1 MGDWIM
7 NLNRLKSNLVN
18 RDWSSKNTKTNISYI
33 KGKLKQFG
41 LTTPKYLDNGKLT
54 SKQIQAQTKR
64 IVNAINREKDIL
76 RKEANKT
83 TFETYRNKLQK
94 TAEKHNN
101 LVYKKLGYLV
111 NKYNMSENQLNYMI
125 GMDVNINGYKHDD
138 KYTFSRTNSQFQIID
153 LENFYANDI
162 EGIRQRIKQINKL
175 NERLTN
181 RNIDKEVKKS
191 PQAKAQIEQILR
203 EYTQDGYMSSAEA
216 ENIMTRFNN
225 MNGIQQEIFY
235 KMVVSSYTKEK
246 YIISDDE
253 MESFQLNL
261 KNKWNTLINKASEF

>member
-1 MGDWIM
+1 M

-33 KGKLKQFG
+33 KSKLRQFG
-41 LTTPKYLDNGKLT
+41 LTTPKYLDKGKLT
-54 SKQIQAQTKR
+54 NKQIQAQTKR
-64 IVNAINREKDIL
+64 IVSAINREKDIL
-76 RKEANKT
+76 RKEVNKT
-83 TFETYRNKLQK
+83 SYDNAMKSLQK
-94 TAEKHNN
+94 TVEKHNN

-125 GMDVNINGYKHDD
+125 GKDVNVNGYKHDD

-153 LENFYANDI
+153 LENFYSNDI
-162 EGIRQRIKQINKL
+162 EAIRGRIRQINKF

-181 RNIDKEVKKS
+181 RNIDKEVKNS
-191 PQAKAQIEQILR
+191 LEAKAQIEEIIRNYVQEGFIN
-203 EYTQDGYMSSAEA
+203 SSEA
-216 ENIMTRFNN
+216 ENIITRFNN
-225 MNGIQQEIFY
+225 LNGIQQEIFY

-246 YIISDDE
+246 YIIGDDE

-261 KNKWNTLINKASEF
+261 KNKWNTLLNKASEF

>member
-1 MGDWIM
+1 M

-33 KGKLKQFG
+33 KGKLRQFG

-54 SKQIQAQTKR
+54 NKQIQAQTKR

-83 TFETYRNKLQK
+83 TYENYIKKLEK
-94 TAEKHNN
+94 TVEKHNN

-125 GMDVNINGYKHDD
+125 GRDVNVKGYKHQD
-138 KYTFSRTNSQFQIID
+138 KFTFSRTNSQFQIID
-153 LENFYANDI
+153 LENFYASDI
-162 EGIRQRIKQINKL
+162 GAIKERIKQINKL

-191 PQAKAQIEQILR
+191 SVAKTQIEEILKNYVQ
-203 EYTQDGYMSSAEA
+203 EGYLNKSEVNYVM
-216 ENIMTRFNN
+216 NKFNN
-225 MNGIQQEIFY
+225 MNGIQQEFFY
-235 KMVVSSYTKEK
+235 KMVVSSFTKEK

-261 KNKWNTLINKASEF
+261 KNKWNTLLNKASEF

>member
-1 MGDWIM
+1 M

-18 RDWSSKNTKTNISYI
+18 RDWGSKNTKTNISYI
-33 KGKLKQFG
+33 KGKLRQFG

-54 SKQIQAQTKR
+54 NKQIQTQAKR
-64 IVNAINREKDIL
+64 IVNAIDREMDIL
-76 RKEANKT
+76 RKEASKT
-83 TFETYRNKLQK
+83 TVENYMKKLQK
-94 TAEKHNN
+94 TVEKHNK

-125 GMDVNINGYKHDD
+125 GKDVNVNGYKHDD

-162 EGIRQRIKQINKL
+162 EAIRQRIKQINKF

-181 RNIDKEVKKS
+181 RNIDKEVKRS
-191 PQAKAQIEQILR
+191 LEAKTRIEEILR
-203 EYTQDGYMSSAEA
+203 EYVQEGFMSSAEA
-216 ENIMTRFNN
+216 ENIITRFNN

-246 YIISDDE
+246 YIIGDDE

-261 KNKWNTLINKASEF
+261 KNKWNTLLNKASEF

>member
-1 MGDWIM
+1 M

-33 KGKLKQFG
+33 KAKLKQFG
-41 LTTPKYLDNGKLT
+41 LSTPKYLDNGKL
-54 SKQIQAQTKR
+54 SNKQIQAQTKR
-64 IVNAINREKDIL
+64 ILNAINREKDIL

-83 TFETYRNKLQK
+83 SYDNAMKTLQK
-94 TAEKHNN
+94 TVEKHNN

-111 NKYNMSENQLNYMI
+111 NKYNMNENQLNYMI
-125 GMDVNINGYKHDD
+125 GLDVNVNGYRHDN
-138 KYTFSRTNSQFQIID
+138 KYTFSRSNSQFQIID
-153 LENFYANDI
+153 LENFYSNDI
-162 EGIRQRIKQINKL
+162 GAIKERIKQINKL

-191 PQAKAQIEQILR
+191 SVAKTQIEEILKNYGQ
-203 EYTQDGYMSSAEA
+203 EGYLNKSEVNYVM
-216 ENIMTRFNN
+216 NKFNN
-225 MNGIQQEIFY
+225 MNGIQQEFFY
-235 KMVVSSYTKEK
+235 KMVVSSYTKQK

-261 KNKWNTLINKASEF
+261 KNKWNTLLNRASEF

>member
-1 MGDWIM
+1 M

-18 RDWSSKNTKTNISYI
+18 RDWGSKNTKTNISYI
-33 KGKLKQFG
+33 KGKLRQFG
-41 LTTPKYLDNGKLT
+41 LTTPKYLNSGKLT
-54 SKQIQAQTKR
+54 NKQIQTQTKR

-83 TFETYRNKLQK
+83 TYENYIKKLEK
-94 TAEKHNN
+94 TVEKHNN

-125 GMDVNINGYKHDD
+125 GREVNINGYKHKD
-138 KYTFSRTNSQFQIID
+138 KFTFNRTNTQFQIID
-153 LENFYANDI
+153 LENFYSNDI
-162 EGIRQRIKQINKL
+162 GAIKERIKQINKL

-181 RNIDKEVKKS
+181 RNIDKEVKNS
-191 PQAKAQIEQILR
+191 INAKAEIEEILR
-203 EYTQDGYMSSAEA
+203 NYVQEGFMSSAEA

-225 MNGIQQEIFY
+225 LNGIQQEIFY

-261 KNKWNTLINKASEF
+261 KNKWNTLLNKASEF

>member
-1 MGDWIM
+1 M

-33 KGKLKQFG
+33 KGKLRQFG
-41 LTTPKYLDNGKLT
+41 LTTPKYLDNGKL
-54 SKQIQAQTKR
+54 SNKQIQAQTKR
-64 IVNAINREKDIL
+64 ILNAINREKDIL

-83 TFETYRNKLQK
+83 SYDNAMKSLQK
-94 TAEKHNN
+94 TVEKHNK

-111 NKYNMSENQLNYMI
+111 NKYNMNENQLNYML
-125 GMDVNINGYKHDD
+125 GLDVNVNGYRHDN
-138 KYTFSRTNSQFQIID
+138 KYTFNRTNSQFQIID
-153 LENFYANDI
+153 LENFYSNDI
-162 EGIRQRIKQINKL
+162 GAIKERIKQINKF

-181 RNIDKEVKKS
+181 RNIDKEVKRS
-191 PQAKAQIEQILR
+191 SEAKAQIEEILKNYGQ
-203 EYTQDGYMSSAEA
+203 EGYLNKSEVNYVM
-216 ENIMTRFNN
+216 NKFNN

-261 KNKWNTLINKASEF
+261 KNKWNTLLNRASEF

>member
-54 SKQIQAQTKR
+54 NKQIQAQTKR
-64 IVNAINREKDIL
+64 IINAINREKDIL

-83 TFETYRNKLQK
+83 TYESYMKKLQR
-94 TAEKHNN
+94 TVEKHNN

-181 RNIDKEVKKS
+181 KNINKEVKKS
-191 PQAKAQIEQILR
+191 SEAKAQIEQILR
-203 EYTQDGYMSSAEA
+203 EYVQEGYMSSAEA

-261 KNKWNTLINKASEF
+261 KNKWNTLLNKASEF

>member
-1 MGDWIM
+1 M

-18 RDWSSKNTKTNISYI
+18 RDWSSKNKKTNISYL
-33 KGKLKQFG
+33 KGKLRQFG

-54 SKQIQAQTKR
+54 NKQIQAQTKR
-64 IVNAINREKDIL
+64 ILNAINREKDIL

-83 TFETYRNKLQK
+83 SYDNAMKTLQK
-94 TAEKHNN
+94 TVEKHNN

-125 GMDVNINGYKHDD
+125 GMDVNVNGYKHDN
-138 KYTFSRTNSQFQIID
+138 KFTFARTNSQFQIID
-153 LENFYANDI
+153 LENFYSNDI
-162 EGIRQRIKQINKL
+162 GAIKERIKQINKL

-191 PQAKAQIEQILR
+191 SVAKTQIEEILKNYGQ
-203 EYTQDGYMSSAEA
+203 EGYLNKSEVNYVM
-216 ENIMTRFNN
+216 NKFNN
-225 MNGIQQEIFY
+225 MNGIQQEFFY
-235 KMVVSSYTKEK
+235 KMVVSSFTKEK
-246 YIISDDE
+246 YIIADDE

-261 KNKWNTLINKASEF
+261 KNKWNTLLNKASEF

>member
-1 MGDWIM
+1 M

-18 RDWSSKNTKTNISYI
+18 RDWGSKNTKTNISYI
-33 KGKLKQFG
+33 KGKLRQFG
-41 LTTPKYLDNGKLT
+41 LTTPKYLDNGKL
-54 SKQIQAQTKR
+54 SNKQIQAQTKR

-76 RKEANKT
+76 RKEASKITVEN
-83 TFETYRNKLQK
+83 YMNKLQK
-94 TAEKHNN
+94 TVEKYNN

-111 NKYNMSENQLNYMI
+111 NKYNMSENQLNYML
-125 GMDVNINGYKHDD
+125 GMDVNVNGYKYDD

-162 EGIRQRIKQINKL
+162 EAIRQRIKQINKF

-181 RNIDKEVKKS
+181 RNIDKEVKRS
-191 PQAKAQIEQILR
+191 LEAKTRIEEILR
-203 EYTQDGYMSSAEA
+203 EYVQEGFMSSAEA
-216 ENIMTRFNN
+216 ENIITRFNN

-246 YIISDDE
+246 YIIGDDE

-261 KNKWNTLINKASEF
+261 KNKWNTLLNKASEF

>member
-1 MGDWIM
+1 M

-33 KGKLKQFG
+33 KGKLNQFG
-41 LTTPKYLDNGKLT
+41 LSTPKYLDNGKLT
-54 SKQIQAQTKR
+54 NKQIQAQTKR

-76 RKEANKT
+76 RKEANKST
-83 TFETYRNKLQK
+83 VDRYMKSLQK
-94 TAEKHNN
+94 TVEKHNK

-125 GMDVNINGYKHDD
+125 GRDVNVNGYKHDN

-153 LENFYANDI
+153 LENFYVNDI
-162 EGIRQRIKQINKL
+162 EAIRNRIRQINKL

-181 RNIDKEVKKS
+181 RNIDKEVKNS
-191 PQAKAQIEQILR
+191 LEAKAKIEEILR
-203 EYTQDGYMSSAEA
+203 EYVQEGYMSSAEA
-216 ENIMTRFNN
+216 NNIITRFNN
-225 MNGIQQEIFY
+225 LNGLQQEIFY
-235 KMVVSSYTKEK
+235 KMVIASYTKEK
-246 YIISDDE
+246 YKIADDE

-261 KNKWNTLINKASEF
+261 KNKWNTLLNKASEF

>member
-1 MGDWIM
+1 M

-41 LTTPKYLDNGKLT
+41 LNTPKYLDNGKLT
-54 SKQIQAQTKR
+54 NKQIQAQTKR
-64 IVNAINREKDIL
+64 ILNAINREKDIL

-83 TFETYRNKLQK
+83 SYDNAMKSLQK
-94 TAEKHNN
+94 TVEKHNN

-125 GMDVNINGYKHDD
+125 GMDVNVNGYKHDD

-153 LENFYANDI
+153 LENFYSNDI
-162 EGIRQRIKQINKL
+162 GAIKQRIKQINKF

-181 RNIDKEVKKS
+181 RNIDKEVKRS
-191 PQAKAQIEQILR
+191 TSAKTQIEEILKNYGQ
-203 EYTQDGYMSSAEA
+203 EGYLNKSEVNYVM
-216 ENIMTRFNN
+216 NKFNN
-225 MNGIQQEIFY
+225 MNGIQQEFFY
-235 KMVVSSYTKEK
+235 KMVVSSFTKQK

-261 KNKWNTLINKASEF
+261 KNKWNTLLNKSSEF

>member
-1 MGDWIM
+1 M

-33 KGKLKQFG
+33 KGKLRQFG

-54 SKQIQAQTKR
+54 NKQIQAQTKR

-76 RKEANKT
+76 RKEANKSS
-83 TFETYRNKLQK
+83 YNNAMKSLQK
-94 TAEKHNN
+94 TVEKHNN

-125 GMDVNINGYKHDD
+125 GMDVNVNGYKHDD

-162 EGIRQRIKQINKL
+162 EAIKGRIRQINKL

-181 RNIDKEVKKS
+181 RNIDKEVKNS
-191 PQAKAQIEQILR
+191 IEAKAKIEEILR
-203 EYTQDGYMSSAEA
+203 EYVQEGYMSSAEV
-216 ENIMTRFNN
+216 ENIITRFNN

-246 YIISDDE
+246 YIIGDDE

-261 KNKWNTLINKASEF
+261 KNKWNTLLNKASEF

>member
-1 MGDWIM
+1 M

-18 RDWSSKNTKTNISYI
+18 RDWGSKSTKTNISYI
-33 KGKLKQFG
+33 KGKLNQFG
-41 LTTPKYLDNGKLT
+41 LSTPKYLDNGKLT
-54 SKQIQAQTKR
+54 NKQIQAQTKR
-64 IVNAINREKDIL
+64 IINAINREKDIL

-83 TFETYRNKLQK
+83 TFDSYMNKLQK
-94 TAEKHNN
+94 TVEKHNN

-125 GMDVNINGYKHDD
+125 GMDVNVNGYKHDD

-162 EGIRQRIKQINKL
+162 EAIRNRIKQINKF

-181 RNIDKEVKKS
+181 RNIDKEVKTS
-191 PQAKAQIEQILR
+191 VEAKAQIEQILR
-203 EYTQDGYMSSAEA
+203 EYVQEGYMSSAEA

-225 MNGIQQEIFY
+225 LNGIQQEIFY

-261 KNKWNTLINKASEF
+261 KNKWNTLLNKASEF

>member
-1 MGDWIM
+1 M

-41 LTTPKYLDNGKLT
+41 LTTPKYLDNGKL
-54 SKQIQAQTKR
+54 SNKQIQAQTKR
-64 IVNAINREKDIL
+64 ILNAINREKDIL

-83 TFETYRNKLQK
+83 SYDNAMKTLQK
-94 TAEKHNN
+94 TVEKHNN

-111 NKYNMSENQLNYMI
+111 NKYNMNENQLNYMI
-125 GMDVNINGYKHDD
+125 GMDVNVNGYRHDN
-138 KYTFSRTNSQFQIID
+138 KYTFNRANSQFQIID
-153 LENFYANDI
+153 LENFYSNDI
-162 EGIRQRIKQINKL
+162 GAIKERIRQINKL

-191 PQAKAQIEQILR
+191 SVAKTQIEEILKNYGQ
-203 EYTQDGYMSSAEA
+203 EGYLNKSEVNYVM
-216 ENIMTRFNN
+216 NKFNN
-225 MNGIQQEIFY
+225 LNGIQQEFFY
-235 KMVVSSYTKEK
+235 KMVVSSFTKKK
-246 YIISDDE
+246 YIIADDD

-261 KNKWNTLINKASEF
+261 KNKWNTLLNKASEF

>member
-1 MGDWIM
+1 MD
-7 NLNRLKSNLVN
+7 LNRLKSNLVN

-41 LTTPKYLDNGKLT
+41 LSTPKYLDNGKLT
-54 SKQIQAQTKR
+54 NKQIQAQTKR
-64 IVNAINREKDIL
+64 IVNAINKEKDIL

-83 TFETYRNKLQK
+83 TYDSYMNKLQK
-94 TAEKHNN
+94 TVEKHNK

-125 GMDVNINGYKHDD
+125 GKDVNVKGYKHDD
-138 KYTFSRTNSQFQIID
+138 KYTFTRTNSQFQIID
-153 LENFYANDI
+153 TENFYANDI
-162 EGIRQRIKQINKL
+162 EAIRNRIRQINKL

-181 RNIDKEVKKS
+181 RNIDKEVKNS
-191 PQAKAQIEQILR
+191 LEAKAKIEEILR
-203 EYTQDGYMSSAEA
+203 EYVQEGYMSSAEA
-216 ENIMTRFNN
+216 ENIITRFNN
-225 MNGIQQEIFY
+225 LNGLQQEIFY

-246 YIISDDE
+246 YKISDDE

-261 KNKWNTLINKASEF
+261 KNKWNTLLNKASEF

>member
-1 MGDWIM
+1 M

-18 RDWSSKNTKTNISYI
+18 RDWSSKNTKTNINYI
-33 KGKLKQFG
+33 KGKLNQFG
-41 LTTPKYLDNGKLT
+41 LSVPKYFSKGKL
-54 SKQIQAQTKR
+54 SDKQIQSQTKR

-76 RKEANKT
+76 RKEANKST
-83 TFETYRNKLQK
+83 VENYMNKLQK
-94 TAEKHNN
+94 TVEKHNN

-125 GMDVNINGYKHDD
+125 GKDVNINGYKQKD
-138 KYTFSRTNSQFQIID
+138 KFTFSRTNSQFQIIG
-153 LENFYANDI
+153 LENYHSTDI
-162 EGIRQRIKQINKL
+162 ETIKGRIKQINKF

-181 RNIDKEVKKS
+181 RNIDKEVKNS
-191 PQAKAQIEQILR
+191 INAKAQIEEILR
-203 EYTQDGYMSSAEA
+203 EYVQEGFMSSAEA

-225 MNGIQQEIFY
+225 LNGIQQEIFY

-261 KNKWNTLINKASEF
+261 KNKWNTLLNKASEF

>member
-1 MGDWIM
+1 M

-18 RDWSSKNTKTNISYI
+18 
-33 KGKLKQFG
+33 
-41 LTTPKYLDNGKLT
+41 
-54 SKQIQAQTKR
+54 
-64 IVNAINREKDIL
+64 
-76 RKEANKT
+76 
-83 TFETYRNKLQK
+83 
-94 TAEKHNN
+94 
-101 LVYKKLGYLV
+101 
-111 NKYNMSENQLNYMI
+111 KYNMNENQLNYMI
-125 GMDVNINGYKHDD
+125 GIDVNVNGYKHDN

-153 LENFYANDI
+153 LENFYASDI
-162 EGIRQRIKQINKL
+162 GAIKERIKQINKL

-203 EYTQDGYMSSAEA
+203 EYTQEGYMSSVEA

-246 YIISDDE
+246 YIIGDDE

-261 KNKWNTLINKASEF
+261 KNKWNTLLNKASEF

>member
-1 MGDWIM
+1 M

-33 KGKLKQFG
+33 KSKLKQFG
-41 LTTPKYLDNGKLT
+41 LTTPKYLDNEKLT
-54 SKQIQAQTKR
+54 NKQIQAQTKR

-83 TFETYRNKLQK
+83 TYENYIKKLQK
-94 TAEKHNN
+94 TVEKHNN

-111 NKYNMSENQLNYMI
+111 NKYNMNENQLNYML
-125 GMDVNINGYKHDD
+125 GLDVNVNGYRHDN

-153 LENFYANDI
+153 LENFYSNDI
-162 EGIRQRIKQINKL
+162 GAIKNRIKQINKL

-181 RNIDKEVKKS
+181 RNIDKEVKRSSETKI
-191 PQAKAQIEQILR
+191 QIEEILKNYGQ
-203 EYTQDGYMSSAEA
+203 EGYLNKSEVNYVM
-216 ENIMTRFNN
+216 NKFNN
-225 MNGIQQEIFY
+225 MNGIQQEFFY
-235 KMVVSSYTKEK
+235 KMVVSSFTKQK

-253 MESFQLNL
+253 LESFQLNL
-261 KNKWNTLINKASEF
+261 KNKWNTLLNKASEF

>member
-1 MGDWIM
+1 M

-41 LTTPKYLDNGKLT
+41 LSTPKYLDNGKLT
-54 SKQIQAQTKR
+54 NKQIQTQTKR
-64 IVNAINREKDIL
+64 IINAINREKDIL
-76 RKEANKT
+76 RKEVSKT
-83 TFETYRNKLQK
+83 TVENYMNKLQK
-94 TAEKHNN
+94 TVEKHNN

-125 GMDVNINGYKHDD
+125 GKDVNVNGYKHDD
-138 KYTFSRTNSQFQIID
+138 KYTFARTNSQFQIID
-153 LENFYANDI
+153 LENFYSNDI
-162 EGIRQRIKQINKL
+162 EAIRQRIKQINKF

-181 RNIDKEVKKS
+181 RNIDKEVKRS
-191 PQAKAQIEQILR
+191 IGAKTQIEEILKNYGQ
-203 EYTQDGYMSSAEA
+203 EGYLNKSEVDYVM
-216 ENIMTRFNN
+216 NKFNN
-225 MNGIQQEIFY
+225 MNGLQQEIFY

-253 MESFQLNL
+253 LESFQLNL
-261 KNKWNTLINKASEF
+261 KNKWNTLLNKASEF

>member
-1 MGDWIM
+1 M

-33 KGKLKQFG
+33 KGKLRQFG

-54 SKQIQAQTKR
+54 NKQIQTQTKR
-64 IVNAINREKDIL
+64 ILNAINREKDIL

-83 TFETYRNKLQK
+83 SYDNAMKSLQK
-94 TAEKHNN
+94 TVEKHNK

-125 GMDVNINGYKHDD
+125 GKDINVNGYKHDD

-153 LENFYANDI
+153 LENFYASDI
-162 EGIRQRIKQINKL
+162 GAIKERIKQINKL

-181 RNIDKEVKKS
+181 RNIDKEVKRS
-191 PQAKAQIEQILR
+191 IGAKTQIEEILKNYGQ
-203 EYTQDGYMSSAEA
+203 EGYLNKSEVDYVM
-216 ENIMTRFNN
+216 NKFNN
-225 MNGIQQEIFY
+225 MNGLQQEIFY

-261 KNKWNTLINKASEF
+261 KNKWNTLLNKASEF